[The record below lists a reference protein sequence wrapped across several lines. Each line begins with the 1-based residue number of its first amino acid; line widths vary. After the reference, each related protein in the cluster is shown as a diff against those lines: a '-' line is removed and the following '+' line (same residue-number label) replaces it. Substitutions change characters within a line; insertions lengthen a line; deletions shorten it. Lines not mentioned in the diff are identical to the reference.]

1 MNFQLWKNILFKL
14 VNPFLFIGLMLG
26 TFIVS
31 GQTVTKQL
39 YLSNPGQGMD
49 RVHPGLVVPV
59 DNTTA
64 TSSVLGSMCG
74 GAAGTYTSPT
84 DITQQFGGQNSITPD
99 MAVYTSPTGVETI
112 HIVFL
117 GKATGALKKNI
128 YYSSKTGAGA
138 WSTPVRISNDG
149 WNQDAQENPS
159 IAVDVNNKAYVV
171 YAHKNGVVVP
181 TDSKINIYYVTNVSG
196 SWSTPVRISS
206 DVFGQDAA
214 TPEIALD
221 ANSKA
226 HVVFNHKRT
235 ATSPIDSKI
244 NVYYVTNSSGSWVSP
259 VRISNDGFG
268 QDVKESPSITIDASN
283 KAHVAYTQK
292 NSNIAPVD
300 LKINIY
306 YTTNVSGSWSTAERI
321 SNDAANQDAQSNP
334 SIAVDAGN
342 NPHVVYS
349 HKDGSVADG
358 QINVYYTNK
367 VSGAWSSWLDLSN
380 DVDAHAS
387 LNPDIVIGCNG
398 NVRVAFAN
406 NTNNIYF
413 IENSGFGSSW
423 TSLIDINTAPTT
435 STDGNFPSV
444 ALTTNNVHVV
454 YQDKHSS
461 LGGSIDI
468 FHTSAALLIVQT
480 STAFTQSPVACGNI
494 VIVNGT
500 VTITL
505 YTNLTEGN
513 MPTPNPS
520 ITATL
525 AELPGTVFVTL
536 TNPTYTAGVGTEGTL
551 VWTGTIPATTTID
564 AGNTIV
570 LNVTTNFIG
579 GKFTILFD
587 SNTKPSKIDFPVS
600 TYINVNSVAVYDAPF
615 PGGNIVSSGVAGQS
629 RYIRSVVSDPFGA
642 IDITAL
648 NYTITP
654 PGTNVAG
661 TLVATSGCTRTY
673 EYLWPLPA
681 GSGNYTLTSTA
692 NEGYENT
699 VTHSANT
706 IFNVCIDCPPTARND
721 SATGPGGNP
730 LLVNVL
736 NNDFDPNNNINPG
749 SLTIINSPAGYP
761 KNGSAYVDNGKIIY
775 IPNGAFEGNDTLYYQ
790 ICDATL
796 PSPLCSTAR
805 VIVSMERIPYSA
817 CSEAIKS
824 KIYYVPYS
832 EPEADTVLTRS
843 ANTGLNVNSVRTI
856 ISLKIP
862 YQGMTVIWDQWED
875 GYEANILN
883 PQQTSTLVW
892 GDGNLFN
899 GVAPGYPTDNIPPG
913 GSIVLDNT
921 IPTNPRVQS
930 NIFFDGRDK
939 IYSSGQIAMT
949 QVCGEPATISVQ
961 CMKTNVASFPSE
973 FGLSFVV
980 PVGQNFPS
988 QDFQYTA
995 LLIRASE
1002 NNTTVN
1008 IDRDNNGTFETT
1020 FTLQEGQVKLID
1032 NLTAPAGNVLT
1043 GAVVTANKP
1052 IGLDVHWGGVD
1063 GYSSREVPIF
1073 PATWYSNSY
1082 YTPVPTTG
1090 DATAVKDTAVVMLY
1104 NSLNRGLTINWSRG
1118 VGTAPNSG
1126 SITVPAKSVVRFPM
1140 ELSNTTATTGAGYK
1154 FVNPTGESFTAI
1166 EIVDSYTP
1174 GGGGNSGTT
1183 RDWSFNLIAEERLT
1197 DMATVAW
1204 APGST
1209 DGTRNDN
1216 PIWVTPTANT
1226 TIYVKYDGDVTNG
1239 GSGTSPCGLHYDVSY
1254 SVNVLNHL
1262 RIFDNSDNNQSG
1274 TAIFTCDGT
1283 RIFAVYGEDPYK
1295 AVTANPS
1302 WDVGSTIQPFC
1313 KQKLIF
1319 ANDDYKTTLV
1329 NTPVNIEILNNDR
1342 GFLATIDPSTVST
1355 TGLLQPKNGTV
1366 YVNADGSILYV
1377 PNNGFIGNDTLE
1389 YQVCSTPSPI
1399 VCDIA
1404 TVYIKIGSCATPLNQ
1419 NIISGQVFL
1428 DYNQNGTKD
1437 LADSVGFN
1445 SAKVFLYSDNNCN
1458 GAIDANEL
1466 IDSTNVDFSGY
1477 YQFSKYP
1484 EKTVAD
1490 NFDLTPGVSS
1500 CASGSDGSASWLTN
1514 WIDIGEGGSTG
1525 FCVTPVQSAGNTDA
1539 EMIVDQGDYALRL
1552 DDNNVFA
1559 QRQINMQSA
1568 SSAFLSFAFRKDV
1581 ATLVAGEDVLVQ
1593 LSNDGVAFTT
1603 VYTISG
1609 NGTTDA
1615 SYVYVPNI
1623 NITAF
1628 NTSATTYLRFATNG
1642 NVDEADYVFI
1652 DSVSIS
1658 FLKYNQCFITRVD
1671 PSSLPANSFL
1681 TTTNLQSTTFTSQAV
1696 CVSNK
1701 NFGIKKIATFAVND
1715 ENSTWQDVNVSGA
1728 VIDNDYD
1735 LEKNIQ
1741 TFGTFLNQTTFGT
1754 ITTGSVLSGIN
1765 KSGTTVP
1772 NAGTITFDINGNY
1785 TFDPSPGFTGTV
1797 TVPYRICDNGS
1808 PSACDSAYLS
1818 ITVDPLPSAGNS
1830 VIANNDENITYGNSI
1845 SNNLLVNDRDPYNNT
1860 FDVTNVIG
1868 GSVGTTF
1875 TISGI
1880 DKYGNTIPNA
1890 GTLLVNADG
1899 DYTYTPAVGFYGNI
1913 KTTYTITDALGA
1925 TSAALLYI
1933 EVLEDPNGPQNDQPF
1948 SGDDFNYTTI
1958 NKPVSGSFINND
1970 YDPNSDPVSLY
1981 STTIV
1986 TGGARNP
1993 IGSVLTTVM
2002 GGTLQFY
2009 SDGTYTYTPPSG
2021 YIGPDRITYNIC
2033 DVTTVAPYPLC
2044 SMAMLHLLIGPGISI
2059 SGKAWDDANADII
2072 DPGITEQETNA
2083 GNTLYVNLIN
2093 SSGNVV
2099 ATATVAA
2106 NGTYSFSNVDPNAIY
2121 SLNLSTTQGT
2131 IGQPAPATS
2140 LPSGWVNTG
2149 TNLNGVTSAVTPAV
2163 IDAQSFGFTNV
2174 INFDF
2179 GIEQLPDSD
2188 TKSTLIPQPTYS
2200 QLITLSGGSNPPV
2213 LSGKDPE
2220 DCSAGCLLTNKS
2232 VIIDEVPSN
2241 TELYYNGLLVS
2252 NWQLITN
2259 FNPSLLQ
2266 VKIIAATISSTS
2278 TFFRY
2283 SYVDVA
2289 GKKDPVPATYT
2300 LFWLTALQ
2308 SAGLEVNARIY
2319 NNDAFVNWKTET
2331 EYNTDYFIVERS
2343 QDNINYT
2350 SVGKVSA
2357 AGNSNKSRDYSFI
2370 DQAAGLIQSNTIYY
2384 RIKLVQKNG
2393 NILFSNPVLL
2403 RLNKTIRLMAWPN
2416 PFKSFILL
2424 NIYSEQKTELQ
2435 IHLTDV
2441 TGRLI
2446 LSYNKIVLNGT
2457 LQQTINTPTNL
2468 ANGIYILSVTNKET
2482 GNITVFK
2489 LIKE

>member
-1 MNFQLWKNILFKL
+1 
-14 VNPFLFIGLMLG
+14 
-26 TFIVS
+26 
-31 GQTVTKQL
+31 
-39 YLSNPGQGMD
+39 
-49 RVHPGLVVPV
+49 
-59 DNTTA
+59 
-64 TSSVLGSMCG
+64 
-74 GAAGTYTSPT
+74 
-84 DITQQFGGQNSITPD
+84 
-99 MAVYTSPTGVETI
+99 
-112 HIVFL
+112 
-117 GKATGALKKNI
+117 
-128 YYSSKTGAGA
+128 
-138 WSTPVRISNDG
+138 
-149 WNQDAQENPS
+149 
-159 IAVDVNNKAYVV
+159 
-171 YAHKNGVVVP
+171 
-181 TDSKINIYYVTNVSG
+181 
-196 SWSTPVRISS
+196 
-206 DVFGQDAA
+206 
-214 TPEIALD
+214 
-221 ANSKA
+221 
-226 HVVFNHKRT
+226 
-235 ATSPIDSKI
+235 
-244 NVYYVTNSSGSWVSP
+244 
-259 VRISNDGFG
+259 
-268 QDVKESPSITIDASN
+268 
-283 KAHVAYTQK
+283 VAYTQK

-306 YTTNVSGSWSTAERI
+306 YSTNISGSWSTPERI

-342 NPHVVYS
+342 KPHVVYS
-349 HKDGSVADG
+349 HKDGSFADG

-367 VSGAWSSWLDLSN
+367 VSGSWSTWLDLSN
-380 DVDAHAS
+380 DVNGQTS
-387 LNPDIVIGCNG
+387 NNPDIVIGCNG
-398 NVRVAFAN
+398 NVRVAFSN

-413 IENSGFGSSW
+413 TENTGFGTSWSSP
-423 TSLIDINTAPTT
+423 LDINSAPST
-435 STDGNFPSV
+435 SSDGNFPAV

-454 YQDKHSS
+454 YQDKHST

-468 FHTSAALLIVQT
+468 FHTSAALQIVTT
-480 STAFTQSPVACGNI
+480 STAFTQSPVACSNV

-505 YTNLTEGN
+505 YTNITEGI
-513 MPTPNPS
+513 MPTPNPA
-520 ITATL
+520 ITVTL
-525 AELPGTVFVTL
+525 AELPGSVFITL

-564 AGNTIV
+564 AGNAIV
-570 LNVTTNFIG
+570 LNITTNFIG
-579 GKFTILFD
+579 AKFNILYD
-587 SNTKPSKIDFPVS
+587 SNIKPSKIEFPVS
-600 TYINVNSVAVYDAPF
+600 TYINVNTIAVYDAPY
-615 PGGNIVSSGVAGQS
+615 PGGNIVSAGVTSQP

-642 IDITAL
+642 TDITAL
-648 NYTITP
+648 DFTITP

-673 EYLWPLPA
+673 EYLWTLP
-681 GSGNYTLTSTA
+681 GSTGNYTLTSTA
-692 NEGYENT
+692 KEGYENT
-699 VTHSANT
+699 VTHAAST
-706 IFNVCIDCPPTARND
+706 IFNVCTDCPPTARND
-721 SATGPGGNP
+721 SATGPGGEP
-730 LLVNVL
+730 LLVDVL
-736 NNDFDPNNNINPG
+736 LNDSDPNNNINPG

-775 IPNGAFEGNDTLYYQ
+775 IPNGSFEGNDTLYYQ

-796 PSPLCSTAR
+796 PASLCATAR
-805 VIVSMERIPYSA
+805 LIVTMQRIPYSA

-824 KIYYVPYS
+824 KIYYVPYA

-843 ANTGLNVNSVRTI
+843 ANTGLNVTSVRTI

-862 YQGMTVIWDQWED
+862 YSGMTVIWDQWED
-875 GYEANILN
+875 GYEANIIN
-883 PQQTSTLVW
+883 PQQATTLVW

-899 GVAPGYPTDNIPPG
+899 GIAPGYPSDLIPPG
-913 GSIVLDNT
+913 GSIVLDNI

-949 QVCGEPATISVQ
+949 QVCGEPSTISVQ

-973 FGLSFVV
+973 FGLSFIV

-1008 IDRDNNGTFETT
+1008 IDRDNNGTLETS
-1020 FTLQEGQVKLID
+1020 FILQEGQVKLVD
-1032 NLTAPAGNVLT
+1032 NLTAPAGNILT
-1043 GAVVTANKP
+1043 GATVTSNKP

-1063 GYSSREVPIF
+1063 NYSSREVPIF
-1073 PATWYSNSY
+1073 PATWYSNTY

-1090 DATAVKDTAVVMLY
+1090 DATAIKDTAVVMLY
-1104 NSLNRGLTINWSRG
+1104 NSLNRALSINWSRG
-1118 VGTAPNSG
+1118 VGTLPNSG
-1126 SITVPAKSVVRFPM
+1126 TITVPAKSVVRFPM

-1226 TIYVKYDGDVTNG
+1226 TIYVKYDGNVTNG
-1239 GSGTSPCGLHYDVSY
+1239 GAGTSPCGLHYDVSY
-1254 SVNVLNHL
+1254 SVNALTHL

-1295 AVTANPS
+1295 AVVANPS

-1329 NTPVNIEILNNDR
+1329 NTPVNIDILNNDR
-1342 GFLATIDPSTVST
+1342 GFLATVDPTTVNT
-1355 TGLLQPKNGTV
+1355 IGLLQPKNGTV

-1377 PNNGFIGNDTLE
+1377 PNNGFVGNDTLE

-1437 LADSVGFN
+1437 LADSIGFS
-1445 SAKVFLYSDNNCN
+1445 SAKVYLYSDNNCN
-1458 GAIDANEL
+1458 GTIDANEL

-1484 EKTVAD
+1484 EKIVAD
-1490 NFDLTPGVSS
+1490 NFDLTPGISS
-1500 CASGSDGSASWLTN
+1500 CATGSDGSASWLTN

-1525 FCVTPVQSAGNTDA
+1525 YCVTPVQSAGNTDA

-1559 QRQINMQSA
+1559 QRQFNMQSA
-1568 SSAFLSFAFRKDV
+1568 SSAFLSFAYRKDV

-1615 SYVYVPNI
+1615 SYVYVPNL

-1628 NTSATTYLRFATNG
+1628 NTTATTYLRFATNG
-1642 NVDEADYVFI
+1642 NVDDLDYVFI

-1658 FLKYNQCFITRVD
+1658 FLKYNQCFITRVN
-1671 PSSLPANSFL
+1671 PASLPANSSL
-1681 TTTNLQSTTFTSQAV
+1681 TTTNLQTTTFTSQAV

-1728 VIDNDYD
+1728 VKDNDYD
-1735 LEKNIQ
+1735 QEKNTQ
-1741 TFGTFLNQTTFGT
+1741 TFGTFLNQSTFAT
-1754 ITTGSVLSGIN
+1754 ITTGSVLTGIN
-1765 KSGTTVP
+1765 KSGTPVA
-1772 NAGTITFDINGNY
+1772 NAGTITFDANGNY
-1785 TFDPSPGFTGTV
+1785 TFDPSPAFTGTV
-1797 TVPYRICDNGS
+1797 SVPYRICDNGS
-1808 PSACDSAYLS
+1808 PSACDTAYLS
-1818 ITVDPLPSAGNS
+1818 ITVDQLPSVGNS
-1830 VIANNDENITYGNSI
+1830 VIANNDENISYGKSI

-1860 FDVTNVIG
+1860 FTVTNITG
-1868 GSVGTTF
+1868 GSVGSAFIIAGVDQNGTTV
-1875 TISGI
+1875 
-1880 DKYGNTIPNA
+1880 PNA
-1890 GTLLVNADG
+1890 GSLQVNADG
-1899 DYTYTPAVGFYGNI
+1899 SYFYIPAAGFLGNI
-1913 KTTYTITDALGA
+1913 NVSYTITDAAGA
-1925 TSAALLYI
+1925 TSTAVLHI
-1933 EVLEDPNGPQNDQPF
+1933 EVLEDLNGPQNDQPF
-1948 SGDDFNYTTI
+1948 AGDDFNYTTI

-1970 YDPNSDPVSLY
+1970 HDPNSDPVSLNG
-1981 STTIV
+1981 TTIV
-1986 TGGARNP
+1986 TGGAQNP
-1993 IGSVLTTVM
+1993 IGSPLTTVM

-2009 SDGTYTYTPPSG
+2009 SDGTYTYTPPLG
-2021 YIGPDRITYNIC
+2021 YVGPDRITYSIC
-2033 DVTTVAPYPLC
+2033 DVTIVAPQPLC

-2059 SGKAWDDANADII
+2059 SGKVWDDANADII
-2072 DPGITEQETNA
+2072 DPGVAEPETNA
-2083 GNTLYVNLIN
+2083 GNTLYVNLVN
-2093 SSGNVV
+2093 ESGNVV
-2099 ATATVAA
+2099 ATSSVAA
-2106 NGTYSFSNVDPNAIY
+2106 NGSYSISNIDPNAVY
-2121 SLNLSTTQGT
+2121 SLILSTTQGT
-2131 IGQPAPATS
+2131 IGQPAPPSS
-2140 LPSGWVNTG
+2140 LPTGWVNTG
-2149 TNLNGVTSAVTPAV
+2149 TNLNGVTSAATPAV
-2163 IDAQSFGFTNV
+2163 IDAQSFGFTNMV
-2174 INFDF
+2174 NFDF

-2188 TKSTLIPQPTYS
+2188 IKSTMIPQPTYG
-2200 QLITLSGGSNPPV
+2200 QLITLSGGGNPPV
-2213 LSGKDPE
+2213 LSGRDPE
-2220 DCSAGCLLTNKS
+2220 DCNAGCLLTNKS
-2232 VIIDEVPSN
+2232 VIIDEVPPN

-2259 FNPSLLQ
+2259 FNPALLQ

-2278 TFFRY
+2278 TSFRY

-2300 LFWLTALQ
+2300 LFWLTALPDTELKL
-2308 SAGLEVNARIY
+2308 SATLKDY
-2319 NNDAFVNWKTET
+2319 NTQINWKTET
-2331 EYNTDYFIVERS
+2331 ESNSNYFIVERS
-2343 QDNINYT
+2343 VDNLTYSSLGTIA
-2350 SVGKVSA
+2350 A
-2357 AGNSNKSRDYSFI
+2357 AGNSSKQLNYSFI
-2370 DQAAGLIQSNTIYY
+2370 DYGAGLLNNNILYY
-2384 RIKLVQKNG
+2384 RINLVEING
-2393 NILFSNPVLL
+2393 KTNYSNVVQV
-2403 RLNKTIRLMAWPN
+2403 RLNKTFNIKAWPN
-2416 PFKSFILL
+2416 PFSSFVFV
-2424 NIYSEQKTELQ
+2424 NINTNENTELV
-2435 IHLTDV
+2435 ISLTDI
-2441 TGRLI
+2441 TGRI
-2446 LSYNKIVLNGT
+2446 ISSYNKIISSGT
-2457 LQQTINTPTNL
+2457 LQQTINTPASL
-2468 ANGIYILSVTNKET
+2468 ASGIYFLSVTNKET
-2482 GNITVFK
+2482 GNKTVIK
-2489 LIKE
+2489 LVKE